1 MARFLQLL
9 QGGRKPVEPVVQA
22 LAAERAGPLYVPDPV
37 PEVVQPQ
44 PFADLVRAHRAS
56 LCEQEKGIS
65 LKSEEYRSIA
75 AARLNLLYCSF
86 EPSVKLRTLTTYI
99 AVLNLLSSQLAI
111 TELGRN
117 VFGTLTGFHEM
128 MRAPIQN

>member
-65 LKSEEYRSIA
+65 LKSQEYRSIA
-75 AARLNLLYCSF
+75 AARLNL
-86 EPSVKLRTLTTYI
+86 P
-99 AVLNLLSSQLAI
+99 
-111 TELGRN
+111 
-117 VFGTLTGFHEM
+117 
-128 MRAPIQN
+128 